1 MPEMPAGKS
10 RPLLF
15 WLVLA
20 GGVIAL
26 DQASKLMIL
35 ATFRQGEF
43 LPLTGFFNLVLAFN
57 PGAAFSFL
65 ADAGGWQKW
74 LFTLL
79 ALAVSA
85 WIIQELRQHPEQGL
99 VNFALSL
106 VMGGAIGNVI
116 DRIAYGAVVDFLD
129 FYLGTWHWPAFNV
142 ADAAICAGVGLL
154 LWGQLRESMR
164 REPIRSDVVK
174 ADISPT
180 ASGER

>member
-1 MPEMPAGKS
+1 MPDMPSGTP

-20 GGVIAL
+20 GAVIVL
-26 DQASKLMIL
+26 DQASKLAIL
-35 ATFRQGEF
+35 ATFQHGEY

-57 PGAAFSFL
+57 PGAAFSVL

-74 LFTLL
+74 LFTFL
-79 ALAVSA
+79 ALAVSG
-85 WIIQELRQHPEQGL
+85 WIIRELRQHPELGR

-129 FYLGTWHWPAFNV
+129 FHVGTWHWPAFNV
-142 ADAAICAGVGLL
+142 ADSAISLGVGLL
-154 LWGQLRESMR
+154 LWEQMR
-164 REPIRSDVVK
+164 ANAVK
-174 ADISPT
+174 GDIALT